1 MSFWVG
7 IYIPLVVDCCQKQ
20 RLCESFNKILLF
32 YFRIVVVGK
41 SDRNVRVQVE
51 RLKGRG
57 YRVEVG
63 YQTFQMTNQE
73 SLYGI
78 RINPALEGEDYQGNM
93 GTLVFEENKQA
104 SVYGDIK
111 HLVQI
116 ALEWKKD
123 KNEGLKNISLFTLL
137 FAVQQEL
144 KYVDISLTPATAS
157 ANPLPK
163 QFYVHLKAPT
173 GGAR

>member
-1 MSFWVG
+1 M
-7 IYIPLVVDCCQKQ
+7 YIVDCCQKQ

-104 SVYGDIK
+104 SVNGDIK
-111 HLVQI
+111 HLMHI

-157 ANPLPK
+157 ANPHPK

>member
-1 MSFWVG
+1 M
-7 IYIPLVVDCCQKQ
+7 
-20 RLCESFNKILLF
+20 
-32 YFRIVVVGK
+32 
-41 SDRNVRVQVE
+41 
-51 RLKGRG
+51 
-57 YRVEVG
+57 
-63 YQTFQMTNQE
+63 
-73 SLYGI
+73 
-78 RINPALEGEDYQGNM
+78 
-93 GTLVFEENKQA
+93 
-104 SVYGDIK
+104 
-111 HLVQI
+111 
-116 ALEWKKD
+116 KKD

>member
-1 MSFWVG
+1 M
-7 IYIPLVVDCCQKQ
+7 
-20 RLCESFNKILLF
+20 
-32 YFRIVVVGK
+32 VVGK

-63 YQTFQMTNQE
+63 YETFQMTNQE

-93 GTLVFEENKQA
+93 GSLVFEENKQA
-104 SVYGDIK
+104 SVNGDIK
-111 HLVQI
+111 HLVHN
-116 ALEWKKD
+116 ALEWEKD
-123 KNEGLKNISLFTLL
+123 IKWKSEKWSLFKCL

-163 QFYVHLKAPT
+163 QFYVNLKAPT

>member
-1 MSFWVG
+1 M
-7 IYIPLVVDCCQKQ
+7 YIVDCCQKQ

-104 SVYGDIK
+104 SVNEDIK
-111 HLVQI
+111 HFMHI